1 MTGRD
6 ITVTLTLN
14 GTAIANTRIR
24 SNDIQTQADTIEK
37 ASSNQQQ
44 WKEFIAG
51 RKEWNLT
58 VSYLVLASSQ
68 VSQLLYVGQ
77 TFGIIMKQGST
88 SLLTGTAI
96 MQSVRQT
103 ATIGNLCQGSFSL
116 KGTGALQ

>member
-37 ASSNQQQ
+37 ASSSQQQ

-51 RKEWNLT
+51 RKEWSLT
-58 VSYLVLASSQ
+58 VSYLVMVSSQ
-68 VSQLLYVGQ
+68 VSQLLYAGQ
-77 TFGIIMKQGST
+77 TFGITMKQGST

-96 MQSVRQT
+96 MTSVRQT